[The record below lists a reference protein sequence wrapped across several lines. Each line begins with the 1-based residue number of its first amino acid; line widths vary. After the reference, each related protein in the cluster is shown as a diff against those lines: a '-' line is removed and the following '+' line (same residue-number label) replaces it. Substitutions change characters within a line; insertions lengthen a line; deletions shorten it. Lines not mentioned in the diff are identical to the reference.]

1 MFDSLNKKLDKDKN
15 SDKVLTRLILI
26 LQKLSDNE
34 FPTRKDLAE
43 EFNVSSKTIQRDI
56 NERLRY
62 FPIEENSLKQLK
74 FLEGFS
80 LNKTSL
86 KENEMLFI
94 YLSLSQIK
102 DINKNFEK
110 TTYDIFSKLLTP
122 HYRTP
127 YHIKANAFENID
139 MDSKL
144 LNTVERAIEYKNCLN
159 LKLRN
164 RQFTIE
170 PYKVICFD
178 GIWYLLGKDLDD
190 QKIKTVFIHEIIDM
204 DLQKEKYSLDKP
216 IETILENVHSAWFED
231 GNQMNIVIKINK
243 RVAFNFK
250 LKSILPSQKILEEY
264 ENGSLLVEF
273 GVSTEEDID
282 NIIKSWI
289 PDIEII
295 SPQKYRDSFIKE
307 LKDYINICEN
317 NFEKFTL

>member
-1 MFDSLNKKLDKDKN
+1 MFTNLNKNADKYKN
-15 SDKVLTRLILI
+15 SDRVLTRLILI
-26 LQKLSDNE
+26 LQKLSDNQ

-43 EFNVSSKTIQRDI
+43 EFNVSAKTIQRDI
-56 NERLRY
+56 NERLCH

-122 HYRTP
+122 HYKTP

-139 MDSKL
+139 MDSKI
-144 LNTVERAIEYKNCLN
+144 LNNIERAIEYRNCLN
-159 LKLRN
+159 LKLKN
-164 RQFTIE
+164 REFIIE

-178 GIWYLLGKDLDD
+178 GIWYLLGKDV
-190 QKIKTVFIHEIIDM
+190 QCEKIKTVFIHEIIDM
-204 DLQKEKYSLDKP
+204 DLRKEKYLLDRP
-216 IETILENVHSAWFED
+216 IESILDNVHSAWFED
-231 GNQMNIVIKINK
+231 GNQMTIVVKINK

-250 LKSILPSQKILEEY
+250 LKNILPSQKIIEEY
-264 ENGSLLVEF
+264 VDGSLLVEF
-273 GVSTEEDID
+273 GVTTEEDID
-282 NIIKSWI
+282 NIIKAWI

-295 SPQKYRDSFIKE
+295 SPKKYRNNFIKE
-307 LKDYINICEN
+307 LKDYIKIYESD
-317 NFEKFTL
+317 L